1 MSLRTRFSN
10 LSTVGKVIV
19 LVVVLAGLLFA
30 LVGAVFGTAIV
41 GTFVL
46 GMGEN
51 VEQSPEA
58 SFTSSVSDGT
68 VRIEHLGGESISA
81 TELTVV
87 VGERE
92 QSWASLADGDGS
104 VEQGDSVSVSA
115 SDGESVRLVYTGGER
130 NTTLVQF
137 TA

>member
-1 MSLRTRFSN
+1 M
-10 LSTVGKVIV
+10 STVGKVIV
-19 LVVVLAGLLFA
+19 LVVLLASLLFT
-30 LVGAVFGTAIV
+30 LVSAVFGAAIV

-46 GMGEN
+46 ESGES
-51 VEQSPEA
+51 VDKSPQA

-68 VRIEHLGGESISA
+68 VRIEHAAGDSIPA
-81 TELTVV
+81 DELTVV

-92 QSWASLADGDGS
+92 QSWASLADGDGA

-115 SDGESVRLVYTGGER
+115 SEGETVRLVYIGGESE
-130 NTTLVQF
+130 TTLVQL